1 MLSDN
6 CCRLCGHFHLE
17 PALALSNVP
26 RNIQRLFCRDE
37 LDQDRSVDL
46 DVLRCARCGFVQIR
60 PLLEDEYY
68 DDYLMTTTHSR
79 QMQEYQ
85 QRQATDFVCRFALQG
100 QSVHEMGCG
109 DGSYLEHLRQAGAK
123 ATGIEPSRRFRELA
137 LARGFEV
144 QDGYV
149 SASRSLPGGPYDAF
163 VTRQVLEHVPDIED
177 FLQGIWHNLK
187 PGAPGLVEVPSL
199 EKALLDHRYYDFFPD
214 HVNYFSQ
221 ATLRLALELN
231 GFDVLE
237 TFQDMFDEYNVA
249 IIRRREAPDLSG
261 IQHSVDALGADLRQ
275 LLHDQ
280 HHAGRR
286 VAVWGAGGKGLS
298 VLAEAGVRE
307 VDLLIDGDPHKI
319 GLLTPVSQL
328 EVRPP
333 SELAGQ
339 EFAAVIITAMAYR
352 YEIERLL
359 REEFGFCG
367 AVYIL
372 GHRLERSPTW
382 SLS

>member
-1 MLSDN
+1 MPSDL
-6 CCRLCGHFHLE
+6 CRLCSHPRLE
-17 PALALSNVP
+17 PALALSTVP
-26 RNIQRLFCRDE
+26 RNIQRLFRRDE
-37 LDQDRSVDL
+37 LHHDRSVDL

-60 PLLEDEYY
+60 PLLEEKYY
-68 DDYLMTTTHSR
+68 DDYLMTTTHSH

-85 QRQATDFVCRFALQG
+85 QRQAIGFIRRFALEG
-100 QSVHEMGCG
+100 RRVHEMGCG
-109 DGSYLEHLRQAGAK
+109 DGSYLEHLREAGAK
-123 ATGIEPSRRFRELA
+123 ATGIEPSRRFRDLA
-137 LARGFEV
+137 LARGFDV

-177 FLQGIWHNLK
+177 FLRGIWHNLK

-199 EKALLDHRYYDFFPD
+199 EKAQLDHRYYDFFPD

-249 IIRRREAPDLSG
+249 IVQRREAPDLSD
-261 IQHSVDALGADLRQ
+261 IQHTVDALGADLRQ
-275 LLHDQ
+275 ILHDQ
-280 HHAGRR
+280 RHAGRR

-298 VLAEAGVRE
+298 VLAEAGIRD
-307 VDLLIDGDPHKI
+307 VDLLVDGDPHKI
-319 GLLTPVSQL
+319 GLMTPVSQL

-352 YEIERLL
+352 HEIERLL
-359 REEFGFCG
+359 RDELGFRG
-367 AVYIL
+367 EVYIL

-382 SLS
+382 SMS